1 VINHQHSTS
10 FEDVSTSSTLNLSSE
25 KLVPGTSAFWF
36 NIGMAVVCTFFAGLM
51 SGLTVGYLSIDSLD
65 LELKLK
71 GNNKEQ

>member
-1 VINHQHSTS
+1 
-10 FEDVSTSSTLNLSSE
+10 LSSE